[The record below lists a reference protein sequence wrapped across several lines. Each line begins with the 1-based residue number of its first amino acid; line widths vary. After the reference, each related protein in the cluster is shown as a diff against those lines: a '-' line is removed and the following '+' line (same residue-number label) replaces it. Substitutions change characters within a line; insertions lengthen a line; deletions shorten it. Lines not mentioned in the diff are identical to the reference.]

1 MREYCLSPHNTSRVG
16 PNRLYGHV
24 LPSTQRAAANKLDA
38 MLGEA
43 ADSNQEA
50 EQDQGDQPTEDED
63 E

>member
-1 MREYCLSPHNTSRVG
+1 MSTTMDI
-16 PNRLYGHV
+16 YGHV
-24 LPSTQRAAANKLDA
+24 LPSAQRAAANKLDA

-50 EQDQGDQPTEDED
+50 EQDQGDQLKEGEG